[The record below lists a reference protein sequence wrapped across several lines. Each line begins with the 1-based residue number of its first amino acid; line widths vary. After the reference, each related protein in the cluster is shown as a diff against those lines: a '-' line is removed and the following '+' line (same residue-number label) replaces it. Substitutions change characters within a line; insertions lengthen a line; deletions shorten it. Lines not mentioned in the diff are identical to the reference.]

1 MKAGEY
7 TLGGGVVNPLPKDAP
22 YFVKDYYD
30 YYKTD
35 RGYRARSLNFNGG
48 WNVIGCESFINQ
60 PILQY
65 SNEIRSAVL
74 RCMAMLPTL
83 AISA

>member
-1 MKAGEY
+1 MKTGEY

-35 RGYRARSLNFNGG
+35 RGYRARSLNSNGG
-48 WNVIGCESFINQ
+48 WNIIGCESFINQ